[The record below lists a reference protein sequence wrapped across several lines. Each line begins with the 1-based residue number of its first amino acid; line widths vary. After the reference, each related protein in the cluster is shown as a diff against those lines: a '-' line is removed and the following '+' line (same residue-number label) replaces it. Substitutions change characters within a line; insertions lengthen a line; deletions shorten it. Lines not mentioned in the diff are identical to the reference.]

1 MYAFL
6 CITVYVHGF
15 IEKMTPSYVFVFAS
29 KPSQTRAART
39 WSTWTSRL
47 SWSQRTVSHS
57 QSSWWPPRG
66 RRSLHGPVTSA
77 RHVNTH
83 QSPAARRESRGFR
96 QKDCALQNSLTFPL
110 SFLFIS
116 TTSVLQCIDN
126 IRCNGLMMNA
136 FEDNSKVTV
145 PQMIK

>member
-1 MYAFL
+1 MNGFFCL
-6 CITVYVHGF
+6 RCTSKEKMTVYV
-15 IEKMTPSYVFVFAS
+15 VFLS

-39 WSTWTSRL
+39 LSTWTSRL
-47 SWSQRTVSHS
+47 WWSQRTASHS
-57 QSSWWPPRG
+57 QSSWWPPPG

-83 QSPAARRESRGFR
+83 HSLRQPDKEPSTSAESLHVTEFPNISP
-96 QKDCALQNSLTFPL
+96 LLTFFP
-110 SFLFIS
+110 S
-116 TTSVLQCIDN
+116 TASVLQCIDN